1 MLALPNAC
9 VWQTCHSLHQP
20 VRAPAHITNWAYML
34 GRRFIVLALSLMLRL
49 SYHSRVKE
57 LVPPS
62 LATILPPVPQIAP
75 LGDPHP
81 PDPAPAQ
88 EQANG
93 ADGAAGEDGDQD
105 TEMGGDAAGNGVP
118 ESREQRW
125 AAEVVDMVGGL
136 CWELS
141 KPASLDFDSTLVD
154 MDWPDVQLA
163 V

>member
-1 MLALPNAC
+1 M
-9 VWQTCHSLHQP
+9 
-20 VRAPAHITNWAYML
+20 
-34 GRRFIVLALSLMLRL
+34 LALSLMLRL

-75 LGDPHP
+75 QGDLHP

-93 ADGAAGEDGDQD
+93 ADGAAGEDGDPD
-105 TEMGGDAAGNGVP
+105 EAMGGGAAANGAL

-125 AAEVVDMVGGL
+125 TAEIVAMVGGL
-136 CWELS
+136 CWPSQLPCVGVRRAGH
-141 KPASLDFDSTLVD
+141 KCSLP
-154 MDWPDVQLA
+154 W
-163 V
+163 